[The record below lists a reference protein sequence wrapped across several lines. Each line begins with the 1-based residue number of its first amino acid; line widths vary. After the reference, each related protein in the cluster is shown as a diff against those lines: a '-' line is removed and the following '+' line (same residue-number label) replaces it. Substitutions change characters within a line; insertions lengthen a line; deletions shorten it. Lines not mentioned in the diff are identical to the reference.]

1 MRLPR
6 SVLVAAVFV
15 GLCIAVLGNLNG
27 SRGRPPAPAG
37 AHGSGSTTPS
47 APRAT
52 PTTAASGRTATTT
65 ANQAGA
71 GHSGPALLFA
81 APARH
86 GRAGPNLLA
95 GSDPSV
101 LPADVLI
108 ADRSNSRLLIV
119 DPTGRVVWQFPR
131 PGDLRPG
138 QTFKIPDDAFFSPD
152 GREILAT
159 QEDDQVISLID
170 VRTHRIVWQ
179 YGTPGAPGM
188 GPNHVWN
195 PDDAMVL
202 PNGEI
207 VLADIKNC
215 SLLVL
220 RPPSHL
226 PVERIGEATN
236 ACTHEPPLR
245 WGSPNGMFP
254 LTDHNYLVTEINGD
268 WVDELTPAGKV
279 LWSTNPPGVAY
290 PSDTNEVAAN
300 RYLTV
305 DYSDPGQIVE
315 FDRSGH
321 LRYRY
326 APTSGPGR
334 LNQPSLCVPVPVSHD
349 ILCNDDFNDRVI
361 VIDPRTNRIVWQYGH
376 DSVSGTAPGYL
387 DRPDGVDLVPPY
399 SLGVIH
405 AATTGRPAAR
415 CVASVP
421 VGTCTFGVAATR
433 AAA

>member
-1 MRLPR
+1 
-6 SVLVAAVFV
+6 VFV
-15 GLCIAVLGNLNG
+15 GLCVAVLGNLGASRARPSG
-27 SRGRPPAPAG
+27 SPNER
-37 AHGSGSTTPS
+37 GSGSTTTS
-47 APRAT
+47 APLAT
-52 PTTAASGRTATTT
+52 SATSSTASTATTT
-65 ANQAGA
+65 AGYSGASQASSPA
-71 GHSGPALLFA
+71 ELFSGPQ
-81 APARH
+81 RH
-86 GRAGPNLLA
+86 LRAGPNLLA

-119 DPTGRVVWQFPR
+119 DPTGRIVWQFPR

-138 QTFKIPDDAFFSPD
+138 QTFKIPDDAFFTPD
-152 GREILAT
+152 GSEILAT

-170 VRTHRIVWQ
+170 VQTHRIVWQ
-179 YGTPGAPGM
+179 YGTPGVPGM

-195 PDDAMVL
+195 PDDAMDL

-254 LTDHNYLVTEINGD
+254 LTDHDYLVTEINGD

-290 PSDTNEVAAN
+290 PSDTNEVAPN

-315 FDRSGH
+315 FDRNGH
-321 LRYRY
+321 LLYRY
-326 APTSGPGR
+326 APASGAGK
-334 LNQPSLCVPVPVSHD
+334 LNQPSLCVPVPASHD

-361 VIDPRTNRIVWQYGH
+361 VVDPRTGRIVWQYGH
-376 DSVSGTAPGYL
+376 DAVSGTAEGYL

-399 SLGVIH
+399 SMDVTH
-405 AATTGRPAAR
+405 AATMGRPTAR
-415 CVASVP
+415 CVASDP
-421 VGTCTFGVAATR
+421 SGTCTFGAAAAR
-433 AAA
+433 AAG